1 MLDVDA
7 DGTAPRHTHRQGG
20 YAHTGKKMQLQM
32 RPSAQSPPET
42 KRWQYLPKIMQNLY
56 IYIYIYNSQNS
67 PPLRK
72 IDPRGTKNPP
82 IKGV

>member
-7 DGTAPRHTHRQGG
+7 DGIAPRHTHRQGG

-32 RPSAQSPPET
+32 RPSTQSPPET
-42 KRWQYLPKIMQNLY
+42 KRWQNLPKNMQNL
-56 IYIYIYNSQNS
+56 YIYIYNSQNS

>member
-7 DGTAPRHTHRQGG
+7 DGIAPRHTHRQGG

-42 KRWQYLPKIMQNLY
+42 KRWQYLSKNTQNL
-56 IYIYIYNSQNS
+56 YIYIYNSQNS
-67 PPLRK
+67 PPSGKLTRGAPK
-72 IDPRGTKNPP
+72 IFP
-82 IKGV
+82 